1 MHTDRIDFIS
11 AYCDSW
17 CERCG
22 FTSRCSAFAVQAAL
36 GMCGDGGGALELAV
50 GLPAPVEAAPRDQ
63 VFTAHVERAEPS
75 DRELR
80 ERIGHDT
87 MRFARIQA
95 TAMMKNANAIA
106 ALAHACVSSVLS
118 AGQVQDDKVLVEALE
133 VARWD
138 STVVGAKLA
147 RALSGRDRQDEDGDS
162 NEDRVQNDW
171 NGSAKVAL
179 ISIDRSVDAWEV
191 IAQATGD
198 VAAVGLAL
206 ALDDLRRL
214 VEQEFP
220 SARRFVRPGF
230 DEPYC

>member
-95 TAMMKNANAIA
+95 TPMMKNANAIA
-106 ALAHACVSSVLS
+106 ALAHACLSSVLS

-162 NEDRVQNDW
+162 NEDLVQNDW